1 MTTSPR
7 LGNDLGHLV
16 HLSLR
21 TAERTKSLLRQ
32 LSCAL
37 VLAVPQ
43 QFDDT
48 ALIRGETRD
57 FADNLADKLGA
68 IVFN

>member
-1 MTTSPR
+1 MPGHGSPNKR
-7 LGNDLGHLV
+7 TYPSLG
-16 HLSLR
+16 
-21 TAERTKSLLRQ
+21 E